1 MPYIGNIPAEKYA
14 AFNVQYFTTSATT
27 SYTLDRAVANELD
40 IRLVINNV
48 IQEPGAGK
56 AYTAAGT
63 TLTLTSATAGTDTM
77 YAVYIGKAVQT
88 VNPGANSVGPTAL
101 QDNSVTNAKLADATQ
116 GDVIYYGAAGAP
128 AQLSAGTNGH
138 FLKTQGAGANPT
150 WAAVPDSGITYGEA
164 QRPNAIPLVYNGNC
178 AIAQRGTS
186 QTGVSSGPNYPVDRF
201 QLYPTNLGTYT
212 IIQEALTSGNAFDN
226 GFRTAL
232 RIDTTTADAS
242 PSATDYLILAQKFE
256 GQDLQVI
263 KKGSSNAEKLTLAFW
278 VKSNKTTTGQVNLF
292 EYQNNRLVSG
302 TYTVSVANTW
312 EKKIINFPADTTGA
326 FTNSNVVSLGI
337 EWFLDSGSN
346 FSSGTAP
353 TAWETQSNGDR
364 NANNFALAS
373 STANDF
379 AITGVQL
386 EVGEFSSTTIPPFE
400 FETVGDNLARC
411 QRYYYFHVSEAENG
425 GSDTTI
431 SLTSQYNPS
440 SMKGFITF
448 PTRMRT
454 KPTLKQNTGSN
465 MYRVYENN
473 SNATM
478 TSLTLSSETTYN
490 TGVFTAG
497 STISVTSGSSGTL
510 QTMDSTAFVA
520 FDAEL

>member
-1 MPYIGNIPAEKYA
+1 MSTLEVNKITPVSGGTTVQVGESGDTINIPAG
-14 AFNVQYFTTSATT
+14 ATI
-27 SYTLDRAVANELD
+27 AN
-40 IRLVINNV
+40 
-48 IQEPGAGK
+48 
-56 AYTAAGT
+56 AGT
-63 TLTLTSATAGTDTM
+63 STGFGIS
-77 YAVYIGKAVQT
+77 
-88 VNPGANSVGPTAL
+88 
-101 QDNSVTNAKLADATQ
+101 
-116 GDVIYYGAAGAP
+116 YGA
-128 AQLSAGTNGH
+128 
-138 FLKTQGAGANPT
+138 
-150 WAAVPDSGITYGEA
+150 A

-186 QTGVSSGPNYPVDRF
+186 QTGVSSGANYPVDRF

-353 TAWETQSNGDR
+353 TAWETQSNADR

-411 QRYYYFHVSEAENG
+411 QRYYFKNNTVSASMPFTSGVVNG
-425 GSDTTI
+425 TTNARAVMSYPQPMRSPPTMGRSGNTDFKVYCGSTNVDTTNI
-431 SLTSQYNPS
+431 AFYYP
-440 SMKGFITF
+440 
-448 PTRMRT
+448 
-454 KPTLKQNTGSN
+454 
-465 MYRVYENN
+465 NN
-473 SNATM
+473 YQA
-478 TSLTLSSETTYN
+478 LLY
-490 TGVFTAG
+490 VD
-497 STISVTSGSSGTL
+497 VSSGLTNG
-510 QTMDSTAFVA
+510 QGAVIIDDGGGNSFIEGN
-520 FDAEL
+520 AEL

>member
-1 MPYIGNIPAEKYA
+1 MYIGRNIDSI
-14 AFNVQYFTTSATT
+14 NNIS
-27 SYTLDRAVANELD
+27 TLDNLSFNGSDATFNLTQNSVAFVPVSADALQIQID
-40 IRLVINNV
+40 GV
-48 IQEPGAGK
+48 IQANNFTISGS
-56 AYTAAGT
+56 
-63 TLTLTSATAGTDTM
+63 TLTFDFTPNSGS
-77 YAVYIGKAVQT
+77 VC
-88 VNPGANSVGPTAL
+88 NSVKHFGVGLLTTVSDGA
-101 QDNSVTNAKLADATQ
+101 VTTAKLGADAVTTAKIND
-116 GDVIYYGAAGAP
+116 GAVTSSKIASGVI
-128 AQLSAGTNGH
+128 
-138 FLKTQGAGANPT
+138 PT
-150 WAAVPDSGITYGEA
+150 S
-164 QRPNAIPLVYNGNC
+164 RPNATPLVYNGDC

-186 QTGVSSGPNYPVDRF
+186 QTGVSSGANYPVDRF
-201 QLYPTNLGTYT
+201 QLYPTNLGAYT
-212 IIQEALTSGNAFDN
+212 ITQEALTSGNAFDN

-242 PSATDYLILAQKFE
+242 PSSTDYLILAQKFE

-263 KKGSSNAEKLTLAFW
+263 KKGSSNAEKLTLSFW

-353 TAWETQSNGDR
+353 TSWEAQSNGDR

-400 FETVGDNLARC
+400 FESFDNNLERC
-411 QRYYYFHVSEAENG
+411 QRYFFKNNSVANMPMASGVCNGTTNARAVYYFPKTMRANPSLDKSSSTDFKVQIG
-425 GSDTTI
+425 GSVHDTTNVAFYYQNLNQALLYADV
-431 SLTSQYNPS
+431 SSGLTDG
-440 SMKGFITF
+440 KGCLVIDDG
-448 PTRMRT
+448 
-454 KPTLKQNTGSN
+454 GSN
-465 MYRVYENN
+465 I
-473 SNATM
+473 
-478 TSLTLSSETTYN
+478 
-490 TGVFTAG
+490 F
-497 STISVTSGSSGTL
+497 ISGS
-510 QTMDSTAFVA
+510 
-520 FDAEL
+520 AEL